1 MYEKTIKKLAVLA
14 LGMALLQSCGGSADE
29 SMAAGGG
36 MGTDGGQWIN
46 MSGSF
51 DGWQQTG
58 GATWTIEDGV
68 FIGSGMLGH
77 LVTDETF
84 DNFRIRAQFWA
95 GEGANS
101 GIFMRIA
108 DPANIL
114 DTTAYEANIYDNR
127 PDQSG
132 RTGGIV
138 NHAPPSMALI
148 TPGKWNTYDITMDG
162 DHITVWLNEVKTVDT
177 HDATYSS
184 GHISLQYGSG
194 DIRFRNVEI
203 MRL

>member
-1 MYEKTIKKLAVLA
+1 MYNNTITKLAGVAICLA
-14 LGMALLQSCGGSADE
+14 MLQSCGNQADE
-29 SMAAGGG
+29 GAAAGGSPG
-36 MGTDGGQWIN
+36 AGEWVN
-46 MSGSF
+46 MSASL

-58 GATWTIEDGV
+58 GATWTLENGV
-68 FIGSGMLGH
+68 LTGTGMLGH
-77 LVTDETF
+77 LVTDETY

-95 GEGANS
+95 SEGANS

-108 DPANIL
+108 DPTNIL

-132 RTGGIV
+132 RTGAIV
-138 NHAPPSMALI
+138 NHAPPSKALI
-148 TPGKWNTYDITMDG
+148 TVGKWNTYDITMDG
-162 DHITVWLNEVKTVDT
+162 DHIVVWLNEVKTVDT
-177 HDATYSS
+177 HDSTYSS

>member
-1 MYEKTIKKLAVLA
+1 MSKNNTIKLAGLA
-14 LGMALLQSCGGSADE
+14 FIIGLLCACSESADE
-29 SMAAGGG
+29 NMAAGGG
-36 MGTDGGQWIN
+36 SGSGNGGWIN

-68 FIGSGMLGH
+68 FIASGEQGH
-77 LVTDETF
+77 LVTDDTF

-95 GEGANS
+95 SEGSNS

-108 DPANIL
+108 DPADIR

-127 PDQSG
+127 PDQSC
-132 RTGGIV
+132 RTGAIV
-138 NHAPPSMALI
+138 NHAPASVALI

-162 DHITVWLNEVKTVDT
+162 DHIEVWLNEVKTVDT
-177 HDATYSS
+177 TDSSYSS

>member
-1 MYEKTIKKLAVLA
+1 MHKHTITKLA
-14 LGMALLQSCGGSADE
+14 GMAICMLMLQSCGNSPEEGV
-29 SMAAGGG
+29 AAGGG
-36 MGTDGGQWIN
+36 SGSGEWIN

-51 DGWQQTG
+51 DGWEQTG
-58 GATWTIEDGV
+58 GATWTLENGV
-68 FIGSGMLGH
+68 FSATGTLGH
-77 LVTDETF
+77 LVTVDTF

-95 GEGANS
+95 SDGANS
-101 GIFMRIA
+101 GIFTRIA
-108 DPANIL
+108 DTSNIL

-132 RTGGIV
+132 RTGAIV

-148 TPGKWNTYDITMDG
+148 TVGKWNTYDITMDG
-162 DHITVWLNEVKTVDT
+162 DHIVVWLNEVKTVDT
-177 HDATYSS
+177 HDSTYSS